1 MYKTIYCISVE
12 DDKGDIF
19 NPQVVSMFMTTDFQK
34 AISEFNK
41 LYIEMKG
48 FCMTDKTYL
57 CDFCKFF
64 LDGENASITV
74 KISSEGWITGNE
86 ICYPDPT
93 NPGQGKLL
101 RIPF

>member
-12 DDKGDIF
+12 DDKEDIF
-19 NPQVVSMFMTTDFQK
+19 NPQVESMFMTTDFQK

-64 LDGENASITV
+64 LAGENASITV

>member
-1 MYKTIYCISVE
+1 MNKTIYCISVE
-12 DDKGDIF
+12 DDKEDIF
-19 NPQVVSMFMTTDFQK
+19 NPQVISMFMTTDFNS
-34 AISEFNK
+34 AIGEFNK
-41 LYIEMKG
+41 LYRDMKG

-64 LDGENASITV
+64 LAGEDSSITV

-86 ICYPDPT
+86 ICYPDP
-93 NPGQGKLL
+93 NKPGQGKLL